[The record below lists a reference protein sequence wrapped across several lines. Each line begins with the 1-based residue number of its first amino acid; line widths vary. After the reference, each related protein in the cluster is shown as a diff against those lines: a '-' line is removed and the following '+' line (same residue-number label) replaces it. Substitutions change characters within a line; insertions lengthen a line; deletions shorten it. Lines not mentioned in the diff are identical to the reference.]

1 MKTRYFFG
9 SGPRSR
15 VCARALSLCLSL
27 ACAGGLLLEAEPVLA
42 QQAKSIAVLNIEG
55 DGVDRDTADTL
66 SAVVRNEAQQIAQYQ
81 VVNSTSINLSEV
93 VVLLGCDV
101 SNVECLVQAADQLDA
116 NMLVYGLIIQE
127 QDAYRLRLAIFD
139 ANLLKI
145 TYRMQKVIPSSDD
158 LVFEARQE
166 IETFFQGVKKE
177 QVAARLTLSSNVRG
191 AQVLLDGEP
200 IGNTPLEQQA
210 ITPGSYKIEV
220 KKEGFTSWSAEMEFG
235 ERAQVKLR
243 APLKPLP
250 KDVASN
256 QTNTTGQGGTSST
269 VVTTVPD
276 NASGQRRGGTG
287 GGIGEDL
294 DVRSQRS
301 GVNIGAVSLVSIG
314 GVGLIASGIT
324 ALRMN
329 QLSEDLTARAQRGE
343 LTVSEREDGI
353 EKGLALQRTHRVLL
367 GVGAVAVAAGGI
379 WLLVDR
385 SSSRETNVTLKA
397 VGVEVSTTSVQ
408 GVVRW

>member
-1 MKTRYFFG
+1 MG
-9 SGPRSR
+9 GVLAPRT
-15 VCARALSLCLSL
+15 
-27 ACAGGLLLEAEPVLA
+27 VLA

-55 DGVDRDTADTL
+55 EGVDRDTADTL
-66 SAVVRNEAQQIAQYQ
+66 SSVVRNEAQQIAQYQ
-81 VVNSTSINLSEV
+81 VVNATSINLSEV

-101 SNVECLVQAADQLDA
+101 SNIDCLVQAAEQLDA
-116 NMLVYGLIIQE
+116 TMLVYGRIIKE
-127 QDAYRLRLAIFD
+127 QGSYRLRLAIFD

-145 TYRMQKVIPSSDD
+145 TYRMQKVIPFSDD

-177 QVAARLTLSSNVRG
+177 QTAARLTLSSNVRG

-200 IGNTPLEQQA
+200 IGITPLEQQA
-210 ITPGSYKIEV
+210 ISPGSYKLEV
-220 KKEGFTSWSAEMEFG
+220 QKEGFTSWSVEMEFA
-235 ERAQVKLR
+235 ERDQIKLR
-243 APLKPLP
+243 ASLKPLP
-250 KDVASN
+250 RDTVAG
-256 QTNTTGQGGTSST
+256 QDDGTGKGDGGAAA

-276 NASGQRRGGTG
+276 ATTEQQARRGGTG

-294 DVRSQRS
+294 DVRSQRN
-301 GVNIGAVSLVSIG
+301 GVNVGAVSLVSIG

-329 QLSEDLTARAQRGE
+329 RLSEDLTARAQRGE
-343 LTVSEREDGI
+343 LSVSERNEGV
-353 EKGLALQRTHRVLL
+353 ERGLALQRTHRVLL

-385 SSSRETNVTLKA
+385 PSRDEEVVTFKSL
-397 VGVEVSTTSVQ
+397 GVELSPSSIQ